1 MWQVAPQPR
10 PVQTRENR
18 WCSGPH
24 RPCKHLTRFGHPRE
38 LRKCRECANAK
49 IPGGGSHLG
58 IQTTRGPKAEFSP
71 CRHGSKSSKQNCR
84 KCKLEGLPG
93 GGTRLCAA
101 HNKRLSR
108 CTECGP
114 DKVACAQTEVP
125 LAARPL
131 ETALQNGT
139 PRCAQTEVP
148 LAARPLE
155 TALQNGTP
163 APAAFADGSAPLEVR
178 AAKPVS
184 RRLQLVSGCEASAA
198 RIKLNEVGGA
208 HDGSLSPAADCA
220 ILPTCSVTPSTS
232 VRKRQAST
240 DTPMSLDVRCRV
252 KGLCKET
259 LPDEAQRQAAIRKQA
274 RTPHMNVVPSK
285 DVQAAAQENLP
296 NRHTL
301 HRAEDAQQ
309 QKKGSILSPCSEQ
322 KKQDMRLAC
331 ASRTKKEEEKRKE
344 KRARELDKDT
354 TRKKL
359 EQNARTDA
367 FRWDKRFR
375 GDSRPT
381 FNKNGGGFLNT
392 KNMPW
397 SIQNHDAS
405 VNCLGHDA
413 PAGFS
418 VRAQKNLMLARQ
430 TLPHVPATQQPTPA
444 LLARS
449 RLNTQV
455 PSPVELNDDKQ
466 SGSTRSRGASVKL
479 STSVAST
486 DTAMSLDVTCLVKRL
501 CKEILPDEAQGQEH
515 TNFQN
520 VYNRM
525 WPILNSLPWHKD
537 VDMAAISENGMRE
550 DVHGLTKT
558 MLTAVEREAASR
570 AAAPIVVDGCTEFY
584 ERLPPSL
591 LTNAGA
597 PFSVKTAPSRE
608 LVLCSTECQQATV
621 SGVTP
626 PRVVVCSNLTS

>member
-1 MWQVAPQPR
+1 MEKHGTTSQVATQPVETQKPSWR
-10 PVQTRENR
+10 SEHTTCHHRTS
-18 WCSGPH
+18 SG
-24 RPCKHLTRFGHPRE
+24 KLKE
-38 LRKCRECANAK
+38 LRDCRECAIADNA
-49 IPGGGSHLG
+49 GGGNRRG
-58 IQTTRGPKAEFSP
+58 IKKPPGLKAEFSP
-71 CRHGSKSSKQNCR
+71 CHHRSKSSKRNC
-84 KCKLEGLPG
+84 KQCKAKGLPG
-93 GGTRLCAA
+93 GGTNLCAA

-114 DKVACAQTEVP
+114 DNVA
-125 LAARPL
+125 
-131 ETALQNGT
+131 
-139 PRCAQTEVP
+139 CAQTEVP

-178 AAKPVS
+178 AAKTVS

-240 DTPMSLDVRCRV
+240 DTAMSLDVRCRV
-252 KGLCKET
+252 KRLCKET

-322 KKQDMRLAC
+322 KKQDMRLAY
-331 ASRTKKEEEKRKE
+331 AFRTKKEEEKRKE
-344 KRARELDKDT
+344 KRARTLDKDT

-367 FRWDKRFR
+367 FCWDKRVR

-381 FNKNGGGFLNT
+381 SSNRGGGFWNT

-405 VNCLGHDA
+405 VNCLGHDR
-413 PAGFS
+413 PAGIRD
-418 VRAQKNLMLARQ
+418 RAKLNVNLAQQTCVQK
-430 TLPHVPATQQPTPA
+430 QQ
-444 LLARS
+444 
-449 RLNTQV
+449 
-455 PSPVELNDDKQ
+455 
-466 SGSTRSRGASVKL
+466 
-479 STSVAST
+479 AST
-486 DTAMSLDVTCLVKRL
+486 DTAMSLDVRCLVKRL
-501 CKEILPDEAQGQEH
+501 CKEKFPDEAQGQE
-515 TNFQN
+515 NKNLQK

-525 WPILNSLPWHKD
+525 RSTLNSMFYNVD
-537 VDMAAISENGMRE
+537 VAAISENDLRDE
-550 DVHGLTKT
+550 VHGLIATFVKGI
-558 MLTAVEREAASR
+558 ERGAASR
-570 AAAPIVVDGCTEFY
+570 AAAPIVVDGCTELGG
-584 ERLPPSL
+584 RLPPSL
-591 LTNAGA
+591 PINAGRPRA
-597 PFSVKTAPSRE
+597 TPHTVRVRKIETHFRCPKGIPEWWHHPERDHWHYYGQDQRA
-608 LVLCSTECQQATV
+608 STTLAV
-621 SGVTP
+621 PANVRS
-626 PRVVVCSNLTS
+626 